1 MTKVLYLVK
10 RWCCGLV
17 RLSSVKQPTSAAV
30 SCCTVLTQRFEQM
43 TSSWVRKHLT
53 TVRVVCVSQTA
64 GLKSGHGSGC
74 DCSCSPAASEAIS
87 LMNLHNLTSAA
98 RKHTGHFSK
107 TSTRSHWSGLITIS
121 LNGVSDDPWKGGA
134 RTWRKG
140 WKVAGL
146 VSHGF
151 SSSPVFVHF
160 RQYHQTNFR
169 AS

>member
-1 MTKVLYLVK
+1 MLYLVK

-17 RLSSVKQPTSAAV
+17 RLSTLKQPTSAAV
-30 SCCTVLTQRFEQM
+30 SCCTVFTRRFKQM
-43 TSSWVRKHLT
+43 TSSWVRKLLT
-53 TVRVVCVSQTA
+53 TVRVVWGVLQTA
-64 GLKSGHGSGC
+64 GLKSGQGSG
-74 DCSCSPAASEAIS
+74 CSCSPAANEAIT
-87 LMNLHNLTSAA
+87 LMNLHHLTSAE

-107 TSTRSHWSGLITIS
+107 ISTQSHCWWSGLITIS
-121 LNGVSDDPWKGGA
+121 LNWVSDDPWKGA
-134 RTWRKG
+134 WRKG